1 MLFLKMSLSMRHM
14 LHCRDISVVGERAT
28 RHKTETMRK
37 YQKITLYCIAGLS
50 LLVGLSWPV
59 TSLLRLPSPTAL
71 LGLALELRP
80 FSQSYVYFDS
90 APFVASANPQAL
102 QTSSPAEST
111 SPSLFLSQQV
121 AWRNGA
127 TLGLA
132 QFLSQT
138 HTDALLV
145 IHRGQLVQELYPLG
159 ATRETVFPSYSV
171 AKSILSDLTGIAVQ
185 EGKLSLSDPVRKYL
199 PYLPEKF
206 DVLKVNDLLNMH
218 SGIHVDEK
226 YDSVFSQIAYM
237 YITTDLKRFVRGL
250 GTTQFTPG
258 EGFVYRSIDYLLLG
272 MVLSV
277 ATGEPLTRYLQDK
290 LWQPMGAQYP
300 ASWSVDSDAGAVEKS
315 FCCINA
321 RAIDFA
327 RFGLLHLRRGQANGT
342 AVLPE
347 SWMRRP
353 EQVGVADADFAY
365 GRGWWLPRRATNG
378 QDYTAIGIHG
388 QYVYIDPVSDTVIVK
403 LSDHGAEQDEALTVA
418 AFRSIVASLSAAK
431 N

>member
-1 MLFLKMSLSMRHM
+1 MP
-14 LHCRDISVVGERAT
+14 
-28 RHKTETMRK
+28 K
-37 YQKITLYCIAGLS
+37 YLKITLYCAVGLS
-50 LLVGLSWPV
+50 LLAGLCWPV
-59 TSLLRLPSPTAL
+59 TRFLRLPSPTAL
-71 LGLALELRP
+71 VGLALELRP

-90 APFVASANPQAL
+90 APLAASTNPQAL
-102 QTSSPAEST
+102 QAPSPAQST
-111 SPSLFLSQQV
+111 APSPFLSQQV
-121 AWRNGA
+121 AWRNGG
-127 TLGLA
+127 TIGLA
-132 QFLSQT
+132 QFLSET

-159 ATRETVFPSYSV
+159 ANRETIFPSYSV

-185 EGKLSLSDPVRKYL
+185 EGKLSLADPVRKYL

-206 DVLKVNDLLNMH
+206 DSLKVSDLLNMH

-250 GTTQFTPG
+250 GATQFTPG

-272 MVLSV
+272 MVLSA

-290 LWQPMGAQYP
+290 LWQPMGAQFP
-300 ASWSVDSDAGAVEKS
+300 ASWSVDSDAGGVEKS

-321 RAIDFA
+321 RAVDFA
-327 RFGLLHLRRGQANGT
+327 RYGLLHVRRGQANGKV
-342 AVLPE
+342 VLPE
-347 SWMRRP
+347 SWMQRP

-418 AFRSIVASLSAAK
+418 AFRSIVALLSSPPSTPH
-431 N
+431 

>member
-1 MLFLKMSLSMRHM
+1 MY
-14 LHCRDISVVGERAT
+14 
-28 RHKTETMRK
+28 K
-37 YQKITLYCIAGLS
+37 YQKIILSCVAGLI
-50 LLVGLSWPV
+50 LFVAACWPV
-59 TSLLRLPSPTAL
+59 TSLLHLPPPTAL
-71 LGLALELRP
+71 LGLALDWRP
-80 FSQSYVYFDS
+80 PSQSQVYFDS
-90 APFVASANPQAL
+90 VPLAASAAPQAL
-102 QTSSPAEST
+102 QT
-111 SPSLFLSQQV
+111 PSVQSAASAAFLSLQV

-127 TLGLA
+127 TIDLA
-132 QFLSQT
+132 QFLHQT
-138 HTDALLV
+138 HTNALLV
-145 IHRGQLVQELYPLG
+145 IHRGELVQELYPLG

-171 AKSILSDLTGIAVQ
+171 AKSILSDLTGVAVQ

-199 PYLPEKF
+199 PELPQKF
-206 DVLKVNDLLNMH
+206 DALKVSDLLNMH

-226 YDSVFSQIAYM
+226 YDSAFSQIAYM

-250 GTTQFTPG
+250 GATPFTPG
-258 EGFVYRSIDYLLLG
+258 EGFVYRSADYLLLG

-277 ATGEPLTRYLQDK
+277 ATGQPLTSYLQDK

-321 RAIDFA
+321 RAVDFA
-327 RFGLLHLRRGQANGT
+327 RYGLLHLRRGQANGT

-347 SWMRRP
+347 SWMQRP
-353 EQVGVADADFAY
+353 MEVGVADADFAY

-418 AFRSIVASLSAAK
+418 AFRSIVAVLPITAK
-431 N
+431 QSGASGP

>member
-1 MLFLKMSLSMRHM
+1 MRQY
-14 LHCRDISVVGERAT
+14 
-28 RHKTETMRK
+28 K
-37 YQKITLYCIAGLS
+37 KIALYCVVSLG
-50 LLVGLSWPV
+50 LLVAACWPV
-59 TSLLRLPSPTAL
+59 ASQLHLPPPAAL

-90 APFVASANPQAL
+90 APLAASTNPQAL
-102 QTSSPAEST
+102 PTSSPSSST
-111 SPSLFLSQQV
+111 ASPPFLSRQV

-127 TLGLA
+127 TIDLS
-132 QFLSQT
+132 QFLSRT
-138 HTDALLV
+138 HTNALLV

-159 ATRETVFPSYSV
+159 ATRETIFPSYSV

-185 EGKLSLSDPVRKYL
+185 EGKLSLSDPVRTHL

-206 DVLKVNDLLNMH
+206 GSLKVNDLLNMH

-258 EGFVYRSIDYLLLG
+258 QGFVYRSIDYLLLG
-272 MVLSV
+272 MVLSA
-277 ATGEPLTRYLQDK
+277 ATGVPLTRYLQDK

-321 RAIDFA
+321 RAVDFA
-327 RFGLLHLRRGQANGT
+327 RYGLLHLRRGQANGKP
-342 AVLPE
+342 VLPE

-365 GRGWWLPRRATNG
+365 GRGWWLPRHAANG

-418 AFRSIVASLSAAK
+418 AFRSIVASLPAVK